1 MLNEIP
7 QISEG
12 FCCCWFNRIVQF
24 LRGDYPYQILLVQI
38 GWILEN
44 IKKIIAQIC
53 YYIHINGRE
62 KKLQKKEGESK
73 TFLENSCM
81 ESITGSFQVKN
92 TEFQTFQVDMAM
104 KQSVTVLCRLQCSS
118 GQIDGMSSSPLNY
131 WHRREL
137 LLSILKLK

>member
-1 MLNEIP
+1 MRK
-7 QISEG
+7 
-12 FCCCWFNRIVQF
+12 FA
-24 LRGDYPYQILLVQI
+24 IL
-38 GWILEN
+38 
-44 IKKIIAQIC
+44 
-53 YYIHINGRE
+53 NGRE

-92 TEFQTFQVDMAM
+92 TEFQTFQVDMVM

-118 GQIDGMSSSPLNY
+118 GQTGGMSSSPLNY

-137 LLSILKLK
+137 LLSILKLKLEYNKLHKDLYNLKAVILECFHLSQKVAC